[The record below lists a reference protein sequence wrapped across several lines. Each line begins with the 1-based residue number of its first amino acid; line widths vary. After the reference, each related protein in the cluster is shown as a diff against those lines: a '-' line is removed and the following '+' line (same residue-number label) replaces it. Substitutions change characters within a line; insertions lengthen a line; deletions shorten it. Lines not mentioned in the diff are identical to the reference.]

1 MEGFSYNQALLGIE
15 MMAGDQVMDFRK
27 PLKASKEVVESGEIL
42 KANEFLNY
50 KLFLFILNVTVPPP
64 VYF

>member
-1 MEGFSYNQALLGIE
+1 MEGISYDQAVLGVE
-15 MMAGDQVMDFRK
+15 MMAGDLVMDFRK
-27 PLKASKEVVESGEIL
+27 SLMASKEVVESGEIL

-50 KLFLFILNVTVPPP
+50 KLFLLILNVTVPPP